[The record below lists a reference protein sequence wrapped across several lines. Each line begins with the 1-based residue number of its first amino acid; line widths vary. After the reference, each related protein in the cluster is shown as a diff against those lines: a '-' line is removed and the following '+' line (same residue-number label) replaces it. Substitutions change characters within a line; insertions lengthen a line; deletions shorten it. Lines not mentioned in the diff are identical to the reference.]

1 MIIKHHGIVLGEITP
16 TSEGIWYR
24 SAIKPSEWGFARN
37 RAEAKGIL
45 IDIANS

>member
-1 MIIKHHGIVLGEITP
+1 MIIKNHGRVIGEITP

-24 SAIKPSEWGFARN
+24 SSINSKEWGFARN